1 MREKRAEKR
10 PWPPTWGPRLGK
22 GSTMPLTDIAIRK
35 AKPREKAYKLC
46 DMQGLFVLVQPSG
59 GKLWRMKYRVG
70 GVEKKLGLGTYPQV
84 SLRDARK
91 KRDEARDLLAE
102 GKDPGL
108 EKQREKLRAG
118 ALAENTFTSIANEM

>member
-1 MREKRAEKR
+1 M
-10 PWPPTWGPRLGK
+10 
-22 GSTMPLTDIAIRK
+22 
-35 AKPREKAYKLC
+35 
-46 DMQGLFVLVQPSG
+46 
-59 GKLWRMKYRVG
+59 G

-108 EKQREKLRAG
+108 EKQREKLCAG
-118 ALAENTFTSIANEM
+118 ALAENTFTCIANEYCRKRRRDGDRAWAPSTAARCEHLLSLLDNWIGKMPIREIEPIAVRTGKPLSRATVNSTLSALRAFFV